1 MTGRTGIW
9 TEEATMRRVAF
20 ALGIVLATGV
30 AHAGTLSFQVTNATD
45 GTVTKTYNN
54 FSDAEMTRWIAANQ
68 SDCNAQKNGICTRS
82 QVLNYIM
89 TNFVKGQIAQVK
101 DFEQNA
107 ARAQAEAGV
116 TPINPQ

>member
-1 MTGRTGIW
+1 
-9 TEEATMRRVAF
+9 MRKCV
-20 ALGIVLATGV
+20 LWIVLVASCVGV

-68 SDCNAQKNGICTRS
+68 SDCNAQKNGTCTRI
-82 QVLNYIM
+82 QVLNYIV
-89 TNFVKGQIAQVK
+89 TNFVKSQISQVK
-101 DFEQNA
+101 EFERSA
-107 ARAQAEAGV
+107 ARVQAEAGV

>member
-1 MTGRTGIW
+1 MW
-9 TEEATMRRVAF
+9 KFV
-20 ALGIVLATGV
+20 LGIVLAAGGASA

-68 SDCNAQKNGICTRS
+68 NDCNVQKNGTCTRA
-82 QVLNYIM
+82 QVLNYIV
-89 TNFVKGQIAQVK
+89 TNFVKGQVAQVK
-101 DFEQNA
+101 EFEQSA
-107 ARAQAEAGV
+107 ARVQAEAGV